1 MPDRIEPEIPQEH
14 GSGLKAAEPP
24 TAEPLFIP
32 EKSPPMLEVHAP
44 HEGLHTWKG
53 FFIHIAT
60 IVIGLFIAVGL
71 EQTVELF
78 HHRHVREQLEEQMRQ
93 VFAGD
98 VKSDAIS
105 MKTLGDLRGY
115 LSQLRSAIKARLD
128 GKEEQLPPAA
138 NDPRMASFTI
148 FPTLAPYDAAKENGT
163 VAYLP
168 TARIRIYNRVAF
180 QRELM
185 ATVRERWF
193 DGLRALAAF
202 NERYADSAGNLEIGG
217 VSTAPDLT
225 KLSRAELVE
234 YLTVIAALIKKTDLV
249 VDRYRFFDLECQA
262 ILDGARDEDAL
273 LKAIAPGST
282 KQPNAATPT
291 PTPN

>member
-1 MPDRIEPEIPQEH
+1 MPDRIKPEIAQEP
-14 GSGLKAAEPP
+14 GRGPKAAEPP
-24 TAEPLFIP
+24 DTEPPFIP

-44 HEGLHTWKG
+44 HDVLHTWKD

-78 HHRHVREQLEEQMRQ
+78 HHRHLKEQLEAQMRE

-98 VKSDAIS
+98 LQSDANS
-105 MKTLGDLRGY
+105 LKTLVELRAY
-115 LSQLRSAIKARLD
+115 LSQMRSAIRARLD
-128 GKEEQLPPAA
+128 GKEEPLPPPA
-138 NDPRMASFTI
+138 NDPRMASLTI

-168 TARIRIYNRVAF
+168 TARIRIYNRIAF

-193 DGLRALAAF
+193 DGLAALAAF
-202 NERYADSAGNLEIGG
+202 NERYADSTGDLEIGG

-234 YLTVIAALIKKTDLV
+234 YLSVIAALMKKTDLM

-273 LKAIAPGST
+273 LKAITSGRT
-282 KQPNAATPT
+282 KQPNADT

>member
-1 MPDRIEPEIPQEH
+1 
-14 GSGLKAAEPP
+14 
-24 TAEPLFIP
+24 
-32 EKSPPMLEVHAP
+32 MLEVHAP
-44 HEGLHTWKG
+44 HETLHTLKG

-71 EQTVELF
+71 EQTVEFF
-78 HHRHVREQLEEQMRQ
+78 HHRHLREQLEAQMRE

-98 VKSDAIS
+98 LQSDANS
-105 MKTLGDLRGY
+105 LKTLVELRAY

-128 GKEEQLPPAA
+128 GKEEPLPPPS

-168 TARIRIYNRVAF
+168 TARIRVYNRIAF

-193 DGLRALAAF
+193 DGLAALAAF
-202 NERYADSAGNLEIGG
+202 NERYTDSAGNLEIGG

-234 YLTVIAALIKKTDLV
+234 YLSVIAALIKKTDLIV
-249 VDRYRFFDLECQA
+249 HRYRFFDLECQA
-262 ILDGARDEDAL
+262 ILDGGQDEDAL
-273 LKAIAPGST
+273 LRAIAPGHAEQS
-282 KQPNAATPT
+282 NDATPA
-291 PTPN
+291 PTQDR